1 MAKKISGIF
10 TRMVILA
17 MLLMV
22 FPGTALA
29 DGGNDGYE
37 ATANGYHITLVF
49 SEPVKTGV
57 NEFHVLIADSMGMP
71 VSKAIVEVI
80 ALPNEEMSAHEEK
93 TTAVMTGMELTAE
106 TPTPEPEDAPDMS
119 GMDMSNATGI
129 DSYQAAGEAA
139 HAEEP
144 VAVTLAGGHEAGE
157 YSGEIPLDASGD
169 WIFKIH
175 FSLDNQMT
183 EAEIPIEVPRTISN
197 YGILAGFIGINATVV
212 TAAAITKRKSISPK
226 G

>member
-1 MAKKISGIF
+1 MAKKISGIT
-10 TRMVILA
+10 TRMVIIA

-71 VSKAIVEVI
+71 VSNAIVEVI
-80 ALPNEEMSAHEEK
+80 AMPNEEISAHEEESSDE
-93 TTAVMTGMELTAE
+93 MHGMEMATE
-106 TPTPEPEDAPDMS
+106 TPAPEDAHGMS
-119 GMDMSNATGI
+119 EMDMSEEPETNAH
-129 DSYQAAGEAA
+129 EE
-139 HAEEP
+139 AEEVSHVEEP
-144 VAVTLAGGHEAGE
+144 TAVTLADGHEYGE
-157 YSGEIPLDASGD
+157 YSGEIHLDASGD
-169 WIFKIH
+169 WIFNIH
-175 FSLDNQMT
+175 FNVDDQMT
-183 EAEIPIEVPRTISN
+183 EVEIPIEVPRTISN
-197 YGILAGFIGINATVV
+197 YGILAGFIGINATVI

-226 G
+226 A

>member
-80 ALPNEEMSAHEEK
+80 ALPNEEMSAHEQESIDNNHD
-93 TTAVMTGMELTAE
+93 MEMAAE
-106 TPTPEPEDAPDMS
+106 TPTPQDAHGMS
-119 GMDMSNATGI
+119 GMDMSNETETNAN
-129 DSYQAAGEAA
+129 EEVEVAA

-144 VAVTLAGGHEAGE
+144 IAVTLAGGYEAGE

-175 FSLDNQMT
+175 FFLDNQMT

-212 TAAAITKRKSISPK
+212 TAAAITKRKSIPPK